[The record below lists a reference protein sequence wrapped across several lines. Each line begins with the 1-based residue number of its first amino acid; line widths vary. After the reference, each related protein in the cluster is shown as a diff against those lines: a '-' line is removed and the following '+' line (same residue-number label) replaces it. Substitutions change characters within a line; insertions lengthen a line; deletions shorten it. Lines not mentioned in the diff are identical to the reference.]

1 MTGQLGEVRNGGG
14 SRACH
19 LQPGAGELPAA
30 FSHCSLSNVYGKSCY
45 AFLAWERW
53 LGTKLGCRK
62 KINQEILS
70 NKSQGKGCGT
80 ELSLAVPQTATT
92 VFSQPTARPEEIQ
105 SRFKAELKPAA
116 NKALHLH
123 SLHTQPDALLS
134 RRKKNAVSCGSGDFR
149 NTLCLLEK
157 GSHKS

>member
-1 MTGQLGEVRNGGG
+1 MVVDPEPATSSQEPGSCLLPSPTAPSPTCMENRVMPSWHGRGGWEP
-14 SRACH
+14 SW
-19 LQPGAGELPAA
+19 AA
-30 FSHCSLSNVYGKSCY
+30 
-45 AFLAWERW
+45 E
-53 LGTKLGCRK
+53 K

-116 NKALHLH
+116 NKALH
-123 SLHTQPDALLS
+123 
-134 RRKKNAVSCGSGDFR
+134 
-149 NTLCLLEK
+149 
-157 GSHKS
+157 